1 MIPEPVMSGAGRP
14 IHAVSVPVEED
25 NAMSLNDVSTILWRE
40 RQLLELLLFK
50 LEEEQL
56 LLAAGRGRWLAR
68 AANEVE
74 TVLEEIKMAELAR
87 CVEVDAVAAQLG
99 LGADASLGSLIEA
112 SPAPWN
118 GILADHRDAF
128 LSMTQ
133 EILSVAGSNRE
144 LLNRGQRAVR
154 DALSFIGGPDDDTYT
169 PTGGRADRSG
179 GALLVNEVL

>member
-1 MIPEPVMSGAGRP
+1 MP
-14 IHAVSVPVEED
+14 
-25 NAMSLNDVSTILWRE
+25 LNNVSTILWRE

-56 LLAAGRGRWLAR
+56 LLAAGRARWLAR

-74 TVLEEIKMAELAR
+74 AVLEEIKTAELAR
-87 CVEVDAVAAQLG
+87 SLEVDALAHELG
-99 LGADASLGSLIEA
+99 LAPNASLGDLVA
-112 SPAPWN
+112 AAPAPWS

-128 LSMTQ
+128 MTMTQ

-154 DALSFIGGPDDDTYT
+154 DALAFIDGPDHETYT
-169 PTGGRADRSG
+169 PAGRRSERL
-179 GALLVNEVL
+179 ATAMLVNEVL